1 MVKKVFKNKDFLSS
15 DGMLTHVWG
24 PSLWHSLHI
33 ISFNY
38 PNNPTPKDKI
48 HYRNM
53 IINLK
58 HTLPCKYCRIN
69 LRNNLK
75 CLPLKLKDMKNR
87 NSFSTYVYK
96 LHELINKMLNKKSY
110 LTYNDVKE
118 RYEHFRAR
126 CKTEKK
132 EKKIKMNKNLKEI
145 GCTTPLYG
153 AKSKCIIKIVPKKTK
168 CKTFQ
173 MSNKCKTRRLT

>member
-1 MVKKVFKNKDFLSS
+1 MVKKKIFNNNDYKSS
-15 DGMLTHVWG
+15 DGMLTYVWG
-24 PSLWHSLHI
+24 PSLWHSLHL

-38 PNNPTPKDKI
+38 PNNPTVKDKI

-58 HTLPCKYCRIN
+58 YTLPCKYCRTN
-69 LRNNLK
+69 LKNNFK
-75 CLPLKLKDMKNR
+75 CLPLKMKNMKNR
-87 NSFSTYVYK
+87 KTFSMYVYK
-96 LHELINKMLNKKSY
+96 LHELINNMLNKKSN
-110 LTYNDVKE
+110 LTYDDVKE

-132 EKKIKMNKNLKEI
+132 PKKKINKTFKEM

-153 AKSKCIIKIVPKKTK
+153 DKSKCIIKIVPKKTK

-173 MSNKCKTRRLT
+173 MSNKCKTKRLY